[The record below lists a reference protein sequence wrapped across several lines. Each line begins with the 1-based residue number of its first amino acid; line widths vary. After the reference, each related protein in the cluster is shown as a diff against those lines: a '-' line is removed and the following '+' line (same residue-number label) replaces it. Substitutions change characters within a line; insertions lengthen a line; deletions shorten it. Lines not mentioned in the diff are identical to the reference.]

1 MTHTVPEP
9 ADAPSPPLDGDARP
23 ITATG
28 SGWPAIAP
36 LLRAASDEHLLARA
50 VGDLGLDRVAALVA
64 EELAVRC
71 DPVPVDRP
79 ARLSFEITAGRDR
92 AARLITVD
100 RDGLTSR
107 RDGWQ
112 DAPVRISHDA
122 ADLLRSLYG
131 PGTGTGT
138 DRQTSRRVT
147 TCAEL
152 NAPCPDPGRLTAIV
166 GERRRLA
173 VAVQAVV
180 AACQRHPVDLG
191 RLSTRFGSDKWA
203 DLHWYTQHYE
213 RHFARFR
220 DAPIR
225 LLEIGIG
232 GYDAADQGGASL
244 RMWQRYFPAALVLGL
259 DIVPKPGVRG
269 PRIAT
274 AVGDQGDPVL
284 LDELGRRFGPFD
296 IVIDDGSHLNAD
308 VRTSF
313 AALFRHVR
321 PGGLYVVEDLQTA
334 YWPSFGGTAG
344 PVAGPAT
351 SAGLL
356 KQLIDGLHHQ
366 EWVTPAVASRPSYA
380 DRHTVA
386 LTVYH
391 NLAFIEK
398 GVNAEEGAPAFLDRG
413 CPPPPE

>member
-1 MTHTVPEP
+1 MTRTGTEP
-9 ADAPSPPLDGDARP
+9 AGAPSPPLNGDARP
-23 ITATG
+23 TAAVGADWPTIT
-28 SGWPAIAP
+28 P
-36 LLRAASDEHLLARA
+36 LLRAAADERRLARA
-50 VGDLGLDRVAALVA
+50 VDDLGLDRVATVVA

-71 DPVPVDRP
+71 DPAPVDH
-79 ARLSFEITAGRDR
+79 AAHLSFEITSGRDR
-92 AARLITVD
+92 AGRLLTVD
-100 RDGLTSR
+100 RDGLTSQ

-112 DAPVRISHDA
+112 DAPVRIGYDA
-122 ADLLRSLYG
+122 VDLLRSLYG
-131 PGTGTGT
+131 PGTH
-138 DRQTSRRVT
+138 RQTSRRVT

-152 NAPCPDPGRLTAIV
+152 NAPGPDLGRLTAIV
-166 GERRRLA
+166 GERQRLA

-191 RLSTRFGSDKWA
+191 LLSARFGSDKWA

-232 GYDAADQGGASL
+232 GYDAPDQGGASL

-259 DIVPKPGVRG
+259 DVVPKPGVRG

-274 AVGDQGDPVL
+274 AVGDQGDPAL

-296 IVIDDGSHLNAD
+296 IVIDDGSHLNAH

-313 AALFRHVR
+313 TALFPHVR

-334 YWPSFGGTAG
+334 YWPGFGGTAG
-344 PVAGPAT
+344 TVAGPGT
-351 SAGLL
+351 SVGLL
-356 KQLIDGLHHQ
+356 KRLIDGLHHQ
-366 EWVTPAVASRPSYA
+366 EWVTPAAAPQPSYA
-380 DRHTVA
+380 DRHAVA

-413 CPPPPE
+413 CSPAPA

>member
-1 MTHTVPEP
+1 MTRTGPRPV
-9 ADAPSPPLDGDARP
+9 AAPSPLLGGEAPTSA
-23 ITATG
+23 AG
-28 SGWPAIAP
+28 SGWATTAP
-36 LLRAASDEHLLARA
+36 LLRAATDERLLAQA
-50 VGDLGLDRVAALVA
+50 VDDLGLDLVAAVVA

-71 DPVPVDRP
+71 DPVEVDH
-79 ARLSFEITAGRDR
+79 AAHLSFEITSGRDR
-92 AARLITVD
+92 ACRLVTVD

-112 DAPVRISHDA
+112 DAPVRISYDA
-122 ADLLRSLYG
+122 VDLLRGLYG
-131 PGTGTGT
+131 PDHGPGAGGG
-138 DRQTSRRVT
+138 TSRRVT
-147 TCAEL
+147 TCPEL
-152 NAPCPDPGRLTAIV
+152 NAPVPDLDRLTSIV
-166 GERRRLA
+166 HERQRLA
-173 VAVQAVV
+173 LAVQAVV
-180 AACQRHPVDLG
+180 AACHRHPVDLG
-191 RLSTRFGSDKWA
+191 RLSARFGSDKWA

-232 GYDAADQGGASL
+232 GYDAPDQGGASL

-274 AVGDQGDPVL
+274 AVGDQGDPAL
-284 LDELGRRFGPFD
+284 LDDLGRRYGPFD
-296 IVIDDGSHLNAD
+296 IVIDDGSHLNAH

-313 AALFRHVR
+313 DALFRHVR

-334 YWPSFGGTAG
+334 YWPGFGGTAG
-344 PVAGPAT
+344 PVAGPGT
-351 SAGLL
+351 SVGLL
-356 KQLIDGLHHQ
+356 KRIVDGLHHQ
-366 EWVTPAVASRPSYA
+366 EWVTPEEAPRPSYA
-380 DRHTVA
+380 DRHAVA

-398 GVNAEEGAPAFLDRG
+398 GVNAEEGAPAFIDRG
-413 CPPPPE
+413 CPPAST